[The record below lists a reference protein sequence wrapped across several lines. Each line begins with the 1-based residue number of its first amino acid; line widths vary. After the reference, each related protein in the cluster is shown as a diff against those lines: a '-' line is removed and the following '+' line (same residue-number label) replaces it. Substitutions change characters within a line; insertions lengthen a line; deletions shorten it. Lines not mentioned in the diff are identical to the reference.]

1 MMRIR
6 MFRAVALSI
15 WCGLAQAQYFDAET
29 GLHYNNAR
37 YYDPKAGRSISADRK
52 SVAKHVQRWQE
63 NMGSPVRLPLE
74 INPYVY
80 VANNPL
86 KYIDPSGLDA
96 IVAFYPGGVTHIG
109 IGINTTNTVGL
120 YPKIR
125 KTRVA
130 FCASVPGAVLSDPI
144 FQADVLDRSRTIRIK
159 TTPAQ
164 DKRMQFVIN
173 RLHEGGVDTPSYNLC
188 GNQCTAFVRQV
199 LEAGEIYAPN
209 DIILPSSLFDNLND
223 TYGNQNEK

>member
-1 MMRIR
+1 MNIVRVLLVIG
-6 MFRAVALSI
+6 LSV
-15 WCGLAQAQYFDAET
+15 WNTVTSAQYFDAET
-29 GLHYNNAR
+29 GLHYNGAR
-37 YYDPKAGRSISADRK
+37 YYDPKIGRGISADRK
-52 SVAKHVQRWQE
+52 SVAEHVQRWQI
-63 NMGSPVRLPLE
+63 NMGSPYRVPLE

-96 IVAFYPGGVTHIG
+96 IVTFYPGGVTHIG
-109 IGINTTNTVGL
+109 VGINTPNTVGF

-130 FCASVPGAVLSDPI
+130 FCASAPGAVLSDPI
-144 FQADVLDRSRTIRIK
+144 FQADVIEHAQTVRIQ

-173 RLHEGGVDTPSYNLC
+173 RLQEGGVDTPPYNLC

-199 LEAGEIYAPN
+199 LQAGDIYSPN
-209 DIILPSSLFDNLND
+209 DIVLPSSLFDYLND
-223 TYGNQNEK
+223 TYGNLNEH

>member
-1 MMRIR
+1 MYRD
-6 MFRAVALSI
+6 S
-15 WCGLAQAQYFDAET
+15 ET
-29 GLHYNNAR
+29 GLYYNWFR
-37 YYDPKAGRSISADRK
+37 YYDPKSGRWITADRM
-52 SVAKHVQRWQE
+52 SVAWHVERWQA
-63 NMGSPVRLPLE
+63 NMGSTTRLPLE

-130 FCASVPGAVLSDPI
+130 FCASAPGAVLSDPI
-144 FQADVLDRSRTIRIK
+144 FQADVIKRSRTIRIK

-173 RLHEGGVDTPSYNLC
+173 RLQEGGVDTPSYNLC
-188 GNQCTAFVRQV
+188 GNQCTAFVRRV
-199 LEAGEIYAPN
+199 LQAGGIYAPT
-209 DIILPSSLFDNLND
+209 DIILPSSLFDYLND
-223 TYGNQNEK
+223 TYGNQNEQ

>member
-1 MMRIR
+1 MISIR
-6 MFRAVALSI
+6 VFLAVILSMWCALT
-15 WCGLAQAQYFDAET
+15 QAQYFDAET
-29 GLHYNNAR
+29 GLHYNGTR
-37 YYDPKAGRSISADRK
+37 YYDPKIGRGISADRK
-52 SVAKHVQRWQE
+52 SVTEHVRRWQA
-63 NMGSPVRLPLE
+63 NMGSPTRLPLE

-109 IGINTTNTVGL
+109 IGINTTNTVGF
-120 YPKIR
+120 YPKLR

-130 FCASVPGAVLSDPI
+130 FCASVPGAVLSDPT
-144 FQADVLDRSRTIRIK
+144 FQTDVLERSRTIRIK

-173 RLHEGGVDTPSYNLC
+173 RLQEGGVDTPSYNLC
-188 GNQCTAFVRQV
+188 GNQCTAFARQI
-199 LEAGEIYAPN
+199 LEAGGIYAPN
-209 DIILPSSLFDNLND
+209 DIILPSSLFDYLND
-223 TYGNQNEK
+223 TYGNQNEQ

>member
-1 MMRIR
+1 
-6 MFRAVALSI
+6 
-15 WCGLAQAQYFDAET
+15 
-29 GLHYNNAR
+29 
-37 YYDPKAGRSISADRK
+37 
-52 SVAKHVQRWQE
+52 
-63 NMGSPVRLPLE
+63 MGSPYRIPLE

-109 IGINTTNTVGL
+109 IGINTPNTAGF

-130 FCASVPGAVLSDPI
+130 FCASAPGAVLSDPI
-144 FQADVLDRSRTIRIK
+144 FQSHVIERSQEIRIK

-173 RLHEGGVDTPSYNLC
+173 RLQEGGVPTPPYNLC
-188 GNQCTAFVRQV
+188 NNQCTAFVRQV
-199 LEAGEIYAPN
+199 LLAGGIYVPN
-209 DIILPSSLFDNLND
+209 DIILPSSLFEYLND
-223 TYGNQNEK
+223 TFENQNEHKE